1 MKKLI
6 FIFTTLALTLIMVFT
21 SCNKK
26 NKNLDKDGSLE
37 NAIEKQKAGI
47 IIKGVG
53 KLEKVVTKKLVKL
66 ENCNYIVE
74 GIIEYRLNGNVVAT
88 VDYGD
93 GTCDNL
99 ATKTVDGVS
108 VEFELDKKD
117 KGWGYEK
124 VIVEPLVK
132 TENCPYIVSGIIQFF
147 KKGVLVATIDY
158 GNGIC
163 DEWATKTWNGGSKVF
178 SLKK

>member
-1 MKKLI
+1 MKRSI
-6 FIFTTLALTLIMVFT
+6 FLVTTLTIAIILLFT
-21 SCNKK
+21 NCNKQSQSI
-26 NKNLDKDGSLE
+26 NKDGSLE
-37 NAIEKQKAGI
+37 NSIENQKAGI

-108 VEFELDKKD
+108 FEFELDKKD
-117 KGWGYEK
+117 NGWGYEK
-124 VIVEPLVK
+124 VIIEPLVK